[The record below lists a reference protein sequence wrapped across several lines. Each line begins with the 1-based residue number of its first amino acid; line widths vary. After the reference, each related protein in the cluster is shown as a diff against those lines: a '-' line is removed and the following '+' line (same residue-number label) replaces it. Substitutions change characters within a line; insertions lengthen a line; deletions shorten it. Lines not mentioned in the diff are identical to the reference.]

1 VWRLRDIHFVTEV
14 VRLDASV
21 TVRSGMKPLFVV
33 IVIALCVSM
42 AQADPST
49 VPTATASQAA
59 MQDVL
64 AGATRTPAK
73 KTKADL
79 DAQAKRLLAKYQAG
93 KTWSGKLETLE
104 PITIAAAHGVC
115 YAVLLRLGDDASWDS
130 GVGAATVFDLKMPS
144 GPSGYAGPGVIGP
157 GALGMT
163 TCADSDGRITMKLR
177 SSGKAVGHGPFT
189 AQLYSHKQTADEARA
204 NADDQREQDARYQK
218 SKAEQAAKLNAV
230 CDRCAM
236 RYQGCLGAGRSDASC
251 RDDYRHCTFDGG
263 DYSGAC
269 HGP

>member
-1 VWRLRDIHFVTEV
+1 LLAEV

-21 TVRSGMKPLFVV
+21 TVRSAMKPLFVV
-33 IVIALCVSM
+33 IVTLAYVSM
-42 AQADPST
+42 AQAAPSAA
-49 VPTATASQAA
+49 PTATASQAA
-59 MQDVL
+59 MQDAL
-64 AGATRTPAK
+64 SSAMRPPAK

-93 KTWSGKLETLE
+93 KTWSGKLEALE
-104 PITIAAAHGVC
+104 PITITATRGVC

-130 GVGAATVFDLKMPS
+130 GLSAATVFDLKMPS

-163 TCADSDGRITMKLR
+163 TCADSDGKITMKLR
-177 SSGKAVGHGPFT
+177 TSGKSLGHGPFT
-189 AQLYSHKQTADEARA
+189 AQLYSHKQTADEAHA
-204 NADDQREQDARYQK
+204 NAEDQREQEARYQK
-218 SKAEQAAKLNAV
+218 FKAEQAAKANAV
-230 CDRCAM
+230 CDRCAT
-236 RYQGCLGAGRSDASC
+236 RYQGCLGAGRSDTAC

-269 HGP
+269 HSP